1 MNRSLARNGL
11 INLIAL
17 GLAAAS
23 LTVLGRAA
31 ASFTA
36 ELTATFV
43 GIGFLTALVA
53 WFQMRLNLR
62 EEVEQI
68 ELADLARSRSQASM
82 FDSTAAETFPAR
94 RSREQ
99 FERYLIPIFTLLLFL
114 LEAGAVAWFYRR
126 LTSKE
131 APEPIVAALPGFLFG
146 GLGLVLFLLGRYS
159 ARLAQLEKSQLLR
172 PSAAALILGA
182 FLSFLTSAIE
192 GVEFFGFPQYDR
204 YAGWI
209 LVAALALI
217 GLETLFALIF
227 EAYRPRVAGQESRL
241 IYESRLMGL
250 LGQPSG
256 IFSTLAQA
264 VDYQFGFNVSE
275 TWFYQFFQQ
284 NILKLFLVQAGL
296 IWLATTIIVVD
307 PGEQALK
314 ERFGARVAVLEPG
327 LHFKWPYP
335 VDEIRRYNTRLL
347 QSINVGFITD
357 QSLEREDTIVWTR
370 SHYKEEI
377 NFLVASG
384 EQNIGSGANTNQT
397 DTVPV
402 NLLTASIPVQFFVRD
417 LAQWGYEHIDPAGT
431 LERIANREVVRHLAS
446 VDMEKVMSFGRAEVS
461 VALRKAIQKAADAA
475 KLGVEIVF
483 VGLQDIHPP
492 TGTKEIGVAAA
503 YEKLI
508 GAEQDRATA
517 ILAAEGDAR
526 RIVLSAEAESVRLVN
541 DAKDTAIRRESDAA
555 GRSGRFA
562 SQMIAHHA
570 APAVYETRAQV
581 ETFTKAV
588 ADARKYVVVPNSLQS
603 VISLNLED
611 KIRKDFLDANLVN
624 PDKSAEKK

>member
-11 INLIAL
+11 INTVAL
-17 GLAAAS
+17 GLAAVG
-23 LTVLGRAA
+23 LMVLARSA

-36 ELTATFV
+36 ELTATLV

-62 EEVEQI
+62 EEAEKI

-82 FDSTAAETFPAR
+82 FDSAAAETFPAR

-99 FERYLIPIFTLLLFL
+99 FERYLVPAFTLLLFAI
-114 LEAGAVAWFYRR
+114 EAGAIWWFYLR
-126 LTSKE
+126 LTSLD
-131 APEPIVAALPGFLFG
+131 APEPILAALPGFLFG

-159 ARLAQLEKSQLLR
+159 ARLAQLEQSQLLR

-182 FLSFLTSAIE
+182 FLAFLTALIE

-204 YAGWI
+204 YAAWVLI
-209 LVAALALI
+209 AALALI

-227 EAYRPRVAGQESRL
+227 EAYRPRVAGQEARL

-250 LGQPSG
+250 LGQPTG

-284 NILKLFLVQAGL
+284 NVLKLVLVQVGL

-314 ERFGARVAVLEPG
+314 ERLGARVGVLEPG

-335 VDEIRRYNTRLL
+335 IDEIRRYNTRLL
-347 QSINVGFITD
+347 QSINVGFVTD
-357 QSLEREDTIVWTR
+357 QTLEREDTIVWTR

-377 NFLVASG
+377 NFLVASN
-384 EQNIGSGANTNQT
+384 EQTIGLGANTNQT

-417 LAQWGYEHIDPAGT
+417 LGQWGYEHVDPAGT

-446 VDMEKVMSFGRAEVS
+446 VDMEKVMSFGRAEVAT
-461 VALRKAIQKAADAA
+461 ALRTAIQKGADTA

-492 TGTKEIGVAAA
+492 TGTKEITVAAA

-526 RIVLSAEAESVRLVN
+526 RTVLGAEAESVRLVN
-541 DAKDTAIRRESDAA
+541 DAKSTAVRRESDAT
-555 GRSGRFA
+555 GRAGRFA
-562 SQMIAHHA
+562 SQMLAHRA
-570 APAVYETRAQV
+570 APAVYQTRARV

-588 ADARKYVVVPNSLQS
+588 ADARKYVVVPDQLRS
-603 VISLNLED
+603 VITLNLED
-611 KIRKDFLDANLVN
+611 KIRRDILDATLVN
-624 PDKSAEKK
+624 PDKPAEKK